1 VLAVNRLVS
10 ACLRLERKYERA
22 LAKKARIM
30 FGFAL
35 TEMKQHVNDRW
46 DLMYRFFAGGAF
58 VVLAMA
64 SIQYDEHV
72 APNVERVSNAWSMTA
87 TDVGRRLSSFTL

>member
-1 VLAVNRLVS
+1 
-10 ACLRLERKYERA
+10 
-22 LAKKARIM
+22 
-30 FGFAL
+30 
-35 TEMKQHVNDRW
+35 
-46 DLMYRFFAGGAF
+46 MYRFFAGGAF

-72 APNVERVSNAWSMTA
+72 APNVERVSNAWSVTA

>member
-10 ACLRLERKYERA
+10 ACLRLKCKDECA

-30 FGFAL
+30 FAFAL
-35 TEMKQHVNDRW
+35 TEMKQSLGDRW
-46 DLMYRFFAGGAF
+46 DRVYRFFAGGAF
-58 VVLAMA
+58 AVLAMA

-87 TDVGRRLSSFTL
+87 TDVGRRLTSFTL